1 MLGRTVEMT
10 GLPDIMNSSSLEGKE
25 YDTNSLLEGRGFTS
39 TVDARSSSL
48 TTWLGRAPKYLI
60 LGSTRVSLWTL
71 PTAGP
76 LPHMSSRTSPTTC
89 LKASSS
95 SKTPYS
101 SDTPPAYRTDRLSCT
116 SAECSEAPGPLPV
129 AH

>member
-25 YDTNSLLEGRGFTS
+25 YDTNSVLERRGFTS
-39 TVDARSSSL
+39 TVDACSSSL
-48 TTWLGRAPKYLI
+48 TVWLGRTPRYLI
-60 LGSTRVSLWTL
+60 RGSILASLWTL

-76 LPHMSSRTSPTTC
+76 LPHMSSRTSPTTY

-101 SDTPPAYRTDRLSCT
+101 SDTPPAYRTCLLYT
-116 SAECSEAPGPLPV
+116 SD
-129 AH
+129 